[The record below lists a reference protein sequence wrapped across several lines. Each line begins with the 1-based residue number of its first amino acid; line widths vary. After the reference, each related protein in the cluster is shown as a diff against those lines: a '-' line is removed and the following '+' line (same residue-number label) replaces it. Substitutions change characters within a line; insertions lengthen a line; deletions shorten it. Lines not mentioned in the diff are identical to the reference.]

1 MHLVDTFFSTKANGL
16 GIWLPICLTIV
27 EVHGGRIWASTQA
40 GSGAELHFTLR
51 RSERGD
57 ERCKHLERS
66 MSSTTHRQF
75 AMPSGRSEER
85 RVGKEGGSKCRSRW
99 SPYHYKKN
107 NEV

>member
-16 GIWLPICLTIV
+16 GIWLPICRTIV

-66 MSSTTHRQF
+66 MSSTMIRQF
-75 AMPSGRSEER
+75 AMPRSEER
-85 RVGKEGGSKCRSRW
+85 RGGKECVSTCRSRW
-99 SPYHYKKN
+99 SP
-107 NEV
+107 VQ

>member
-16 GIWLPICLTIV
+16 GIGLPICRTIV

-66 MSSTTHRQF
+66 MSSTKIRPF
-75 AMPSGRSEER
+75 AMPSGCFSEPSSTTLIQ
-85 RVGKEGGSKCRSRW
+85 GPTDSLT
-99 SPYHYKKN
+99 
-107 NEV
+107 